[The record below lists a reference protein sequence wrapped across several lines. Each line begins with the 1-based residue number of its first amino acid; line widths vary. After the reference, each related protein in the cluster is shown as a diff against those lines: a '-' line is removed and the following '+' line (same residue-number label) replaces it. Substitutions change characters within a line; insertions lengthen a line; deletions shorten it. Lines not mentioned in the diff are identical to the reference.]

1 MNRITIST
9 LGGLSAFAVLAG
21 CVETGG
27 GTASVGGG
35 TKFLAEQ
42 RCSEAVAV
50 MTNPDVRVERSTALA
65 SGEYEVILSVGGT
78 QGARASWQ
86 CIGAPDGSTR
96 AVMFRGSEGAA

>member
-1 MNRITIST
+1 MNRSTIYK
-9 LGGLSAFAVLAG
+9 LGGLVAAAVLAG
-21 CVETGG
+21 CVETGS

-35 TKFLAEQ
+35 TQFLAEQ

-50 MTNPDVRVERSTALA
+50 MTNPDVRVERSTALS

-78 QGARASWQ
+78 QGARAPWR

-96 AVMFRGSEGAA
+96 AVMFLGSEGAA

>member
-1 MNRITIST
+1 MKNGKTIA
-9 LGGLSAFAVLAG
+9 LGGLVASAVLAG

-27 GTASVGGG
+27 GTAAVGGG
-35 TKFLAEQ
+35 TQFLAEL

-50 MTNPDVRVERSTALA
+50 MTNPDVRVERSTAMA

-78 QGARASWQ
+78 QGARAPWQ

-96 AVMFRGSEGAA
+96 AVMFLGSEGAA